1 MGDDEAK
8 ADNRFGYIRER
19 IGNAFP
25 KLVGPKL
32 DKLLLTD
39 EIKELCMR
47 FCDEAD
53 FRCLVVPESMKL
65 DTVIPSKIG
74 KGKVLLLIKL
84 VAGPVKLDDMPQ
96 NVSFLPGLPMLLLFS
111 LKSVGLFPPSPLM
124 FRLILTLFLFPLVPY
139 RSSRPKWVV
148 LHRSST

>member
-53 FRCLVVPESMKL
+53 FRCLVVPETMKL

-84 VAGPVKLDDMPQ
+84 VAGPVKLDDMAQ
-96 NVSFLPGLPMLLLFS
+96 NVSFLPGIPTFVTTLTY
-111 LKSVGLFPPSPLM
+111 KRGLVSAIATDVSAYFNPFP
-124 FRLILTLFLFPLVPY
+124 FPLVPH

>member
-39 EIKELCMR
+39 EVKEICMR
-47 FCDEAD
+47 FCDDPET
-53 FRCLVVPESMKL
+53 RCLVVPDNMKL

-74 KGKVLLLIKL
+74 KGKVLLFIKL
-84 VAGPVKLDDMPQ
+84 VHGPVKLEEMSQ
-96 NVSFLPGLPMLLLFS
+96 NVS
-111 LKSVGLFPPSPLM
+111 
-124 FRLILTLFLFPLVPY
+124 
-139 RSSRPKWVV
+139 
-148 LHRSST
+148 

>member
-53 FRCLVVPESMKL
+53 FRCLVVPETMKL

-84 VAGPVKLDDMPQ
+84 VAGPVKLDDMAQ
-96 NVSFLPGLPMLLLFS
+96 NVSFLPGIPTFCYNS
-111 LKSVGLFPPSPLM
+111 
-124 FRLILTLFLFPLVPY
+124 
-139 RSSRPKWVV
+139 
-148 LHRSST
+148 HQ